1 MWLQKNQ
8 KSKIVDFEIVGDN
21 EDFLIHL
28 NQENLVK
35 EGPELI
41 AKLLL
46 VLQTYKSTGCVSR
59 GKLFYDDYSSVSD
72 FFLKVREVVLKK
84 KGPRRVCLQNN
95 LVRYNEQSIESIH
108 YSETME
114 GVILSWADRFMFTKN
129 LYEQVK
135 SVWEETKADLRV

>member
-46 VLQTYKSTGCVSR
+46 VLQTYKSTGCVFR
-59 GKLFYDDYSSVSD
+59 GKLFYDDYSAVSD